1 MVVPLIRHNNEKK
14 RRSTASFTVE
24 LRFFNDFFLFFF
36 LCLYC
41 SASNERIS
49 LETDMHS
56 NYCISKYIT

>member
-1 MVVPLIRHNNEKK
+1 MVAPLIRHNNEKK

-24 LRFFNDFFLFFF
+24 LRFVFLFLFLFF

-41 SASNERIS
+41 STSSERIS
-49 LETDMHS
+49 LETDMHA